1 MIKQKRQKI
10 IKNEGYT
17 LIEVV
22 IVLMITA
29 VVFVSIYALFAKSMK
44 YDTEGRYEIIASELA
59 QEGVEM
65 IKNKKEKNEMD
76 WAIWNGNDDLANLKT
91 FEGIGS
97 LLNCNPSLAWDSNG
111 GNYAFSCDVN
121 NTKIQYDK
129 SSGVY
134 ETVTTTCSN
143 GQPCFKRICSSSTVD
158 TNSALRV
165 TCQVS
170 WDSSLLNGAPRSVK
184 TTLILTDWER

>member
-1 MIKQKRQKI
+1 
-10 IKNEGYT
+10 
-17 LIEVV
+17 
-22 IVLMITA
+22 
-29 VVFVSIYALFAKSMK
+29 MK

-59 QEGVEM
+59 QEGVEI

-76 WAIWNGNDDLANLKT
+76 WAVWDGSKSGVTIDALKT

-97 LLNCNPSLAWDSNG
+97 LSNCNPSLAWDSNG
-111 GNYAFSCDVN
+111 DNYAFSCDTN
-121 NTKIQYDK
+121 NIKIQYDK

-134 ETVTTTCSN
+134 ETVTTICSN
-143 GQPCFKRICSSSTVD
+143 GQPCFERVCSSSTVD
-158 TNSALRV
+158 TNNALRV

>member
-17 LIEVV
+17 LIEIV

-29 VVFVSIYALFAKSMK
+29 VVFVSTYALFAKSMK

-59 QEGVEM
+59 QEGVEI

-76 WAIWNGNDDLANLKT
+76 WAIWNGHDNLANLKT
-91 FEGIGS
+91 FKDIDS
-97 LLNCNPSLAWDSNG
+97 LSDCNPSLTWGSSG
-111 GNYAFSCDVN
+111 INYTFSCDVN

-129 SSGVY
+129 GLGVY
-134 ETVTTTCSN
+134 QTVNTCSN
-143 GQPCFKRICSSSTVD
+143 GQPCFDRVCNSSKVD
-158 TNSALRV
+158 TGNALRV
-165 TCQVS
+165 TCQVE
-170 WDSSLLNGAPRSVK
+170 WSSLLLNGAIRSVK